1 MEVQSSS
8 SLTTLAMDRTSLGA
22 EFSTSPSELSRKIAC
37 LPYIPFQIENLCFNP
52 FLNNIFLMHA
62 TTPTAIVK
70 REILLKDVR
79 DETVLEIWLL
89 RD

>member
-8 SLTTLAMDRTSLGA
+8 SLTTLA
-22 EFSTSPSELSRKIAC
+22 IAC

-79 DETVLEIWLL
+79 DETVLEIWFL